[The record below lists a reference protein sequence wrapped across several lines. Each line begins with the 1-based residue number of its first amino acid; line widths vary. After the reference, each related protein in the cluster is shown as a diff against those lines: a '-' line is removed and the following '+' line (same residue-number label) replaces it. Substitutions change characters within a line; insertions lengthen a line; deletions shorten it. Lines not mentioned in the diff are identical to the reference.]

1 MDRDHRNTSAADRPA
16 RGPGGAAVPPTA
28 GPGSHGGGDHDASAA
43 LTEGELAARLRLL
56 VMRLHRRLR
65 AEAGDELTPSQTAA
79 LVSVQRYGPLTLGRL
94 AELERVTPP
103 SITRIVAALEA
114 EGLVRR
120 ESDPADRRVARVTIS
135 DTGAARLQ
143 RSRTR
148 KTAFLAERL
157 AGLGEH
163 DLRVVRDVL
172 PVLERFLEE
181 DR

>member
-1 MDRDHRNTSAADRPA
+1 MDED
-16 RGPGGAAVPPTA
+16 PTA
-28 GPGSHGGGDHDASAA
+28 AAMDAPDAPRTPAPSRDEAAGA
-43 LTEGELAARLRLL
+43 LTAGELAARLRLL

-79 LVSVQRYGPLTLGRL
+79 LVSVQRHGPLTLGRL

-103 SITRIVAALEA
+103 SITRIVAALEG

-120 ESDPADRRVARVTIS
+120 ETDPGDRRVARVTITAEG
-135 DTGAARLQ
+135 DALLQ

-148 KTAFLAERL
+148 KTAFIAERL
-157 AGLGEH
+157 AELGDA
-163 DLRVVRDVL
+163 DLQMVAGTL
-172 PVLERFLEE
+172 PVLERFLED

>member
-1 MDRDHRNTSAADRPA
+1 
-16 RGPGGAAVPPTA
+16 VPPA
-28 GPGSHGGGDHDASAA
+28 GLADDLS
-43 LTEGELAARLRLL
+43 EGELAARLRLL
-56 VMRLHRRLR
+56 VM
-65 AEAGDELTPSQTAA
+65 
-79 LVSVQRYGPLTLGRL
+79 RL

-114 EGLVRR
+114 AGLVRR
-120 ESDPADRRVARVTIS
+120 EADPGDRRVARVTI
-135 DTGAARLQ
+135 TGEGASLLQ

-157 AGLGEH
+157 AELGAA
-163 DLRVVRDVL
+163 DLQAVRDAL

>member
-1 MDRDHRNTSAADRPA
+1 VDTDDRLTFSPGSAGD
-16 RGPGGAAVPPTA
+16 GPGFGGAPAPGAV
-28 GPGSHGGGDHDASAA
+28 DD

-79 LVSVQRYGPLTLGRL
+79 LVSVQRHGPLTLGRL

-103 SITRIVAALEA
+103 SITRVVAALEGA
-114 EGLVRR
+114 GLVRR
-120 ESDPADRRVARVTIS
+120 EADPGDRRVAHVTITE
-135 DTGAARLQ
+135 DGASLLL

-148 KTAFLAERL
+148 KTAFFAERL
-157 AGLGEH
+157 TGLGAA
-163 DLRVVRDVL
+163 DLQAVRDAL

>member
-1 MDRDHRNTSAADRPA
+1 MTEDGAGQTRPRA
-16 RGPGGAAVPPTA
+16 GGSPPAGAAEDL
-28 GPGSHGGGDHDASAA
+28 S
-43 LTEGELAARLRLL
+43 EGELAARLRLL

-65 AEAGDELTPSQTAA
+65 AEAGDEPTPSQTAA
-79 LVSVQRYGPLTLGRL
+79 LVSVQRHGPVTLGRL

-114 EGLVRR
+114 AGLVRR
-120 ESDPADRRVARVTIS
+120 EADPGDRRVARVSITEE
-135 DTGAARLQ
+135 GALLLQ

-157 AGLGEH
+157 TGLGAA
-163 DLRVVRDVL
+163 DLQAVRDAL

-181 DR
+181 GR